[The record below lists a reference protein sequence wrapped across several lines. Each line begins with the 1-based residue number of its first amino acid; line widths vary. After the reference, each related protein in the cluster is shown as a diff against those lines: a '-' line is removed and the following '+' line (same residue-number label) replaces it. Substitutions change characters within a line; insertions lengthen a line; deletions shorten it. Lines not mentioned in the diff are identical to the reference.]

1 MPLQQHPVPQH
12 IASYEFKLIGDMTI
26 KQFAYL
32 AGGIIIALIFYASGL
47 PFYFK
52 WPAVIVFGVL
62 GIALAFFPFQERPLS
77 IWLVAFFKAAF
88 RPTLF
93 TWQKQQH
100 RPAFLTYQAKK
111 STQMEQLRSKQ
122 AAPKGQVGLTN
133 YLQSLP
139 HAQISPLEEM
149 ENQRLQAIN
158 QLFGQTE
165 AQPVL
170 PPTPAVKPPTV
181 PQPLPV
187 PKSTDSVVPQ
197 PLPASKPSLS
207 PREVF
212 KPEKKSTAVEAK
224 VNSKLPIP
232 LPPTQPN
239 ILTGMVADKRGNLTE
254 GAILE
259 IRNEQGMPIR
269 ALKTNQLG
277 QFLIVTPLQN
287 GVYEIETEKDGLSFA
302 IIKIEAKGE
311 IIPPIEIRAKNN
323 D

>member
-32 AGGIIIALIFYASGL
+32 AGGIIVALLFYASSL

-52 WPAVIVFGVL
+52 WPAVIGFGVL

-77 IWLVAFFKAAF
+77 MWLVAFFKAAF

-93 TWQKQQH
+93 TWQKQKH

-111 STQMEQLRSKQ
+111 STQMEQLRTKQ
-122 AAPKGQVGLTN
+122 AAPKGETGLTN

-139 HAQISPLEEM
+139 QTQVSPLEEM
-149 ENQRLQAIN
+149 ENQQLQAIG

-165 AQPVL
+165 AQPIP
-170 PPTPAVKPPTV
+170 PPTPAMKPPV
-181 PQPLPV
+181 APQPSPSSKPTESVALP
-187 PKSTDSVVPQ
+187 PKFS
-197 PLPASKPSLS
+197 PLP
-207 PREVF
+207 RETF
-212 KPEKKSTAVEAK
+212 KPEKRSAVIEAK
-224 VNSKLPIP
+224 TNPKLPIP
-232 LPPTQPN
+232 RPPTQPN
-239 ILTGMVADKRGNLTE
+239 IFTGMVADKRGNLVE

-259 IRNEQGMPIR
+259 IRDERKIPIR

-287 GVYEIETEKDGLSFA
+287 GVYEIETEKEGLSFA